1 MAHDTPPADGECP
14 EALESRPLGVSVY
27 EAGDSFPAWR
37 AEAAAAVPGH

>member
-1 MAHDTPPADGECP
+1 MTRLPQTVNAPKQ
-14 EALESRPLGVSVY
+14 SRPLGVSVY